1 MNANAAASIAV
12 TGLDAVYYL
21 AKDFERGVAFYRDTL
36 GLTVSME
43 SERNVEFDLGDGNTF
58 GVSFMPD
65 VWYPGGG
72 AIFAVKDLDAA
83 VVRLKG
89 AGVKFYT
96 DGTIESPVC
105 RIAWC
110 EDSEGNTFAIHKL
123 K

>member
-1 MNANAAASIAV
+1 MTAKAAPSIAV

-21 AKDFERGVAFYRDTL
+21 AKDFKRGVAFYRDVL
-36 GLTVSME
+36 GLTI
-43 SERNVEFDLGDGNTF
+43 
-58 GVSFMPD
+58 GVSYMPG

-83 VVRLKG
+83 VRLLKD

-96 DGTIESPVC
+96 DGALESPVC

>member
-1 MNANAAASIAV
+1 MSATAAGSIAV

-21 AKDFERGVAFYRDTL
+21 AKDFKRAIAFYRDTL
-36 GLTVSME
+36 GLTISSE

-58 GVSFMPD
+58 GISHMPG

-72 AIFAVKDLDAA
+72 AVFAVADLDAA
-83 VVRLKG
+83 AQRLKD

-96 DGTIESPVC
+96 EVLESPVC
-105 RIAWC
+105 HIAWC
-110 EDSEGNTFAIHKL
+110 EDSEGNNFAIHKL

>member
-1 MNANAAASIAV
+1 MSTKTAPSIAV

-21 AKDFERGVAFYRDTL
+21 AKDFKRGVAFYRDLL
-36 GLTVSME
+36 GLTISTE

-58 GVSFMPD
+58 GVSYMPD

-83 VVRLKG
+83 VRRLKD

-96 DGTIESPVC
+96 DGAIESPVC

>member
-1 MNANAAASIAV
+1 MSSSATASIAV

-21 AKDFERGVAFYRDTL
+21 AKDFKRGVAFYRDVL
-36 GLTVSME
+36 GLPVSME
-43 SERNVEFDLGDGNTF
+43 TERNVEFDLGDGNTF
-58 GVSFMPD
+58 GVSYMPG

-83 VVRLKG
+83 VRLLKD

-96 DGTIESPVC
+96 DGALESPVC

>member
-1 MNANAAASIAV
+1 MTAKAAPSIAV

-21 AKDFERGVAFYRDTL
+21 AKDFKRGVAFYRDVL
-36 GLTVSME
+36 GLTISTE

-58 GVSFMPD
+58 GVSYMPG

-83 VVRLKG
+83 VRLLKD

-96 DGTIESPVC
+96 DGALESPVC

>member
-1 MNANAAASIAV
+1 MSAKAAASIAV

-21 AKDFERGVAFYRDTL
+21 AKDFKRGVAFYRDVL
-36 GLTVSME
+36 GLPVSME
-43 SERNVEFDLGDGNTF
+43 TERNVEFDLGDGNSF

-72 AIFAVKDLDAA
+72 AIFAVSDLDAA
-83 VVRLKG
+83 VQRLKD

-96 DGTIESPVC
+96 DGAIESPVC

-110 EDSEGNTFAIHKL
+110 EDSEGNTFAIHKR

>member
-1 MNANAAASIAV
+1 MIAKAAPSIAV

-21 AKDFERGVAFYRDTL
+21 AKDFKRGVAFYRDVL
-36 GLTVSME
+36 GLTISTE
-43 SERNVEFDLGDGNTF
+43 SARNVEFDLGDGNSF
-58 GVSFMPD
+58 GISHMPG

-72 AIFAVKDLDAA
+72 AIFAVADLDAA
-83 VVRLKG
+83 VRHLRD

-96 DGTIESPVC
+96 DGAIESPVC

>member
-1 MNANAAASIAV
+1 MSTKTAPSIAV

-21 AKDFERGVAFYRDTL
+21 AKDFKRGVAFYRDLL
-36 GLTVSME
+36 GLKISME

-58 GVSFMPD
+58 GVSYMPD
-65 VWYPGGG
+65 AWYPGGG

-83 VVRLKG
+83 VQLLKD

-96 DGTIESPVC
+96 DGAIESPVC

>member
-1 MNANAAASIAV
+1 MPSTIWLRISSAASHSTATSWALRFRRSRSGTSSSISGTAIV
-12 TGLDAVYYL
+12 RRFLHA
-21 AKDFERGVAFYRDTL
+21 
-36 GLTVSME
+36 
-43 SERNVEFDLGDGNTF
+43 
-58 GVSFMPD
+58 D

-83 VVRLKG
+83 VRRLKD

-96 DGTIESPVC
+96 DGAIESPVC

>member
-1 MNANAAASIAV
+1 MTAKTISSIAV

-21 AKDFERGVAFYRDTL
+21 AKDFKRGVAFYRDVL
-36 GLTVSME
+36 GLTISME
-43 SERNVEFDLGDGNTF
+43 TERNVEFDLGDGNTF
-58 GVSFMPD
+58 GISYMPE

-83 VVRLKG
+83 VQRLRD

-96 DGTIESPVC
+96 DGAIESPVC